1 MADEQKNKGGVGQDG
16 GPPVVETPV
25 PEGEGEHP
33 PVQGEQTILSGVN
46 DPPPGGEVVVS
57 FDKINELLKG
67 KGEEKARAAE
77 QAAGK
82 SQEAKRDPAT
92 PGELEPDDRDEWEM
106 SSAELEER
114 RKAEKQQQRRRGR
127 PSKGQGD
134 QEQEQ
139 PPGKDKRADAG
150 KESKPRKAGRPKKAA
165 AKEGPPGP
173 STETPAVEQPAS
185 VEVPKPIQ
193 DGELVYLRL
202 DEVHPF
208 HTFRPHPFQV
218 RDDAKMMEMVESVK
232 THGVMT
238 PGTVRPE
245 KDGKG
250 YECIAGHRRR
260 RASELAGAEVM
271 PFIVRHM
278 SDHEAVREMKDS
290 NKQRD
295 ETLPSEL
302 AHILDLEMEDI
313 KHQGKSGT
321 DKVAPED
328 VGKSSIEIVA
338 RNNGMKVTK
347 AKRYIRLNGLTPEL
361 LEMVDKKQLGFI
373 PAADY
378 ICHLKRKNQ
387 EYLATAIEGQQAS
400 PSKDQAARMKELDE
414 KGLLN
419 PNAIDGILMEEKEE
433 EWKVVF
439 SSTELEKYFSKD
451 KTPREMKDQILS
463 LLDEW
468 KEKQP
473 VQEQPQKK
481 ADALEK

>member
-1 MADEQKNKGGVGQDG
+1 MAEDQEKKEAGQG
-16 GPPVVETPV
+16 
-25 PEGEGEHP
+25 GEGPAGLEK
-33 PVQGEQTILSGVN
+33 
-46 DPPPGGEVVVS
+46 
-57 FDKINELLKG
+57 DKAL
-67 KGEEKARAAE
+67 
-77 QAAGK
+77 
-82 SQEAKRDPAT
+82 
-92 PGELEPDDRDEWEM
+92 DDRDEYEM

-114 RKAEKQQQRRRGR
+114 CKAEKQQRRRGR
-127 PSKGQGD
+127 PPKEQG
-134 QEQEQ
+134 
-139 PPGKDKRADAG
+139 PGKEAPGKGKAAQDKPKG
-150 KESKPRKAGRPKKAA
+150 KEMGKAGRSKKAA
-165 AKEGPPGP
+165 VKSGADKDGPPAAEAPAAEP
-173 STETPAVEQPAS
+173 SAP
-185 VEVPKPIQ
+185 VEVPKPIK

-218 RDDAKMMEMVESVK
+218 KDDAKMMELVESIK
-232 THGVMT
+232 NHGVMT

-250 YECIAGHRRR
+250 YECIAGHRRHR
-260 RASELAGAEVM
+260 GSQLAGADVM

-278 SDHEAVREMKDS
+278 TDHEAVQEMKAS

-302 AHILDLEMEDI
+302 ARLMDLEMEDI
-313 KHQGKSGT
+313 KHQGKSGA

-328 VGKSSIEIVA
+328 VGKDSIEIVA

-347 AKRYIRLNGLTPEL
+347 AKRFIRLNKLTPEL

-378 ICHLKRKNQ
+378 ICRLKQKNQ
-387 EYLATAIEGQQAS
+387 EYLAVAIEAQQTS
-400 PSKDQAARMKELDE
+400 PSKDQAARMKELDD

-439 SSTELEKYFSKD
+439 SGKELEKYFSKD
-451 KTPREMKDQILS
+451 KTPREMKDQIIS

-473 VQEQPQKK
+473 VKEQPEKK
-481 ADALEK
+481 PDALEK